1 MKKAFLMVS
10 VILGLALC
18 PLQADDYVDDAYY
31 WDGVVSVSP
40 TKSSAA
46 KASSN
51 ASGDAVTTTVKKV
64 PAAVQQPAP
73 QKATEPV
80 KKVQS
85 TNRPVTPKVEFIQ
98 VQDTVVKAVI
108 HRKNQ

>member
-1 MKKAFLMVS
+1 MKKAFLVS
-10 VILGLALC
+10 TIILGLALC
-18 PLQADDYVDDAYY
+18 PVQADDYVDDAYH
-31 WDGVVSVSP
+31 WDGSILLSR
-40 TKSSAA
+40 TAKSAA
-46 KASSN
+46 KSSSN

-64 PAAVQQPAP
+64 PVAVQPAA
-73 QKATEPV
+73 QKAEKPV
-80 KKVQS
+80 QKVQS